1 MSVTSAQEILAELAK
16 LEQLTEGATSSS
28 TLPAKSSKATKSAP
42 PLLDTLTA
50 FEEAF
55 DELQRQVLEDTT
67 TVPTLFKT
75 LSAEVE
81 KRRGEV
87 DKGLKDWYSGLAKVG
102 KAVDKN
108 FDSRILEVSKTYEN
122 PKPLFCD
129 DEAKMAMDEVIL
141 TSMIR
146 RGAFD
151 SARAL
156 QEEMSVTLDERTV
169 ELSQQLHKTMADLAN
184 GDVDSAL
191 HSIHFRI
198 SRWTSKHHAYLSS
211 GIHPSALPFQLHRA
225 RFIALLLDPPPP
237 VVSIID
243 PIGPVKQEIP
253 AALQYARDH
262 LFPHLPFHEKEIFHL
277 AGALVY
283 PPSTWATNEYADLLS
298 PQLEA
303 KALIPSFKLE
313 FCRLHGWPKE
323 DPLDVVVELGSN
335 GSLIKIDKARAM
347 LKDRIGDVRTWDEL
361 PISLPLPQTM
371 RYHSVFAC
379 PVSKEQATD
388 TNPPKMLVCGHVIAQ
403 DSLTKLSKHGSDLV
417 AHQILLPLRIN

>member
-1 MSVTSAQEILAELAK
+1 MSATSAQEILAELDK
-16 LEQLTEGATSSS
+16 LEQLAQGSASTSAIPVPGKSG
-28 TLPAKSSKATKSAP
+28 KSSAR
-42 PLLDTLTA
+42 PLLETLTA

-55 DELQRQVLEDTT
+55 EKLQRQVLEDETT
-67 TVPTLFKT
+67 IPTLSKA
-75 LSAEVE
+75 LSAELD

-87 DKGLKDWYSGLAKVG
+87 DKGLKDWYGGLSKVG

-108 FDSRILEVSKTYEN
+108 FDSKVLEISKTYEN
-122 PKPLFCD
+122 PKFLFCD
-129 DEAKMAMDEVIL
+129 DEAKTAMGEVIL

-156 QEEMSVTLDERTV
+156 QEEMGVTLDERTV
-169 ELSQQLHKTMADLAN
+169 ELSQQLHKTVSDLTN
-184 GDVDSAL
+184 GNVDSAL
-191 HSIHFRI
+191 Q
-198 SRWTSKHHAYLSS
+198 WTSKHHAYLSS

-225 RFIALLLDPPPP
+225 RFIALLRDPPPP
-237 VVSIID
+237 VVYIAD
-243 PIGPVKQEIP
+243 PSGPVKQEIP

-283 PPSTWATNEYADLLS
+283 PPSTWPTNEYADLLS

-361 PISLPLPQTM
+361 PVRWQSSSHQSNLTFKHPSWVTITDITAAATNYAISFCFRLSRVQGA
-371 RYHSVFAC
+371 SNGC
-379 PVSKEQATD
+379 ES
-388 TNPPKMLVCGHVIAQ
+388 AQ
-403 DSLTKLSKHGSDLV
+403 DACMRACDCTG
-417 AHQILLPLRIN
+417 

>member
-1 MSVTSAQEILAELAK
+1 MSVTSAQEILGELAK
-16 LEQLTEGATSSS
+16 LEQLAQSVASTS
-28 TLPAKSSKATKSAP
+28 TLPGKPGKTTKSCAL

-50 FEEAF
+50 FEGAF
-55 DELQRQVLEDTT
+55 DELQRQVVEDSTT
-67 TVPTLFKT
+67 IPVLSKT
-75 LSAEVE
+75 LSSEVD

-87 DKGLKDWYSGLAKVG
+87 DKGLKEWYSGLSKVG

-108 FDSRILEVSKTYEN
+108 FDSKVLEISKTYEN
-122 PKPLFCD
+122 PKPLFSD

-156 QEEMSVTLDERTV
+156 QAEMKVTLDERTV
-169 ELSQQLHKTMADLAN
+169 ELSQQLHRTMSDLAN

-191 HSIHFRI
+191 Q
-198 SRWTSKHHAYLSS
+198 WTSKHHAYLSS

-237 VVSIID
+237 VESIID
-243 PIGPVKQEIP
+243 PVGPVKQEIP

-303 KALIPSFKLE
+303 RALIPSFKLE

-361 PISLPLPQTM
+361 P
-371 RYHSVFAC
+371 
-379 PVSKEQATD
+379 EQATD
-388 TNPPKMLVCGHVIAQ
+388 ANPPKMLVCGHVIAQ
-403 DSLTKLSKHGSDLV
+403 DSLTKLSKHG
-417 AHQILLPLRIN
+417 